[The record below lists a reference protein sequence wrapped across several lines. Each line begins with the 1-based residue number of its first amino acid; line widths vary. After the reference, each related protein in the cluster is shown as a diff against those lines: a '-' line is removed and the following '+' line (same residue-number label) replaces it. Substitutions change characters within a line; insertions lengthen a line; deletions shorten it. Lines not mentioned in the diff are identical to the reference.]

1 MILNKVKLNDFISHK
16 TTELDLGYGINV
28 VVGPNGAG
36 KTSILD
42 AISFALFNDYSNR
55 GRKENLINA
64 KSKKCGVAVEFIEG
78 GIKYVAEWS
87 MERNK
92 SAKGSLYRMQNG
104 ERTLLAQG
112 GNAVVTEIEK
122 VLGIDKSMFL
132 QSIYVRQGEID
143 ELVTAKPADR
153 KTLISKLLGVE
164 DLQRAWENIRS
175 IIDEFEGSSK
185 RLEGELAQKST
196 IEADK
201 RKYIAASRESQ
212 GLLQAK
218 HEELREIEKSI
229 RGLQTLLDQLK
240 ESKKTFGRL
249 DKERSVIEKDVE
261 NAQEKLKNEQI
272 EVDTAVRAEERI
284 KSLEDEVSKLQF
296 LEGYVTCLSQKQNLE
311 LQLERMREKLANL
324 DRLEKSL
331 RENEE
336 NHGLHLE
343 KEKLLKEK
351 SIERKAIEGAED
363 LLENVRKQVLQLE
376 KGEQRKSD
384 ELEKELAKWT
394 KVLSDQVTFENFE
407 SLVETKRKE
416 FQGLSDE
423 LGAKVDDFKK
433 QMGILTNKVKELEDS
448 ISKLGSSKAEV
459 VTCPTCETDL
469 SADRVTKLL
478 DKFRTEK
485 TAIEGELSKLKAD
498 LEETAENKKQADERL
513 RKADSLDTDKVSGI
527 SEEQKEAK
535 TKLAE
540 QKADAK
546 RLEKQAE
553 TLKKLDEELAK
564 LETEKSGL
572 KEAYHE
578 FESAKRELSKLSSR
592 EEINVEMEPV
602 LANLEGVSKHLKEA
616 VSSLG
621 YEPEKPEKELASLR
635 LKKQEYDQNITIAKR
650 RPEFELSVERIR
662 QDLRGKE
669 QKLGETNE
677 AIGKLAYDEEEH
689 RQKETELET
698 AKSRKNILKEE
709 ISGIVAQKKAA
720 DNESAECDRKLE
732 ALKDKEKEKQ
742 TVDGFIRLLN
752 KIRTAYGKDG
762 VQKMIRAR
770 ARPLLERATRDLFE
784 RFNLDYSD
792 IKIDDDYNIAVLGPS
807 GEQQIDQISGGER
820 VALAIALRLAIAQV
834 LSGRVETIIMDE
846 PTTHLDEERRK
857 ELVNILSSFF
867 REGGRIIPQML
878 IITHHPEIVDVADVI
893 YTIRKEE
900 GYSIAE
906 SGSPMRETA

>member
-78 GIKYVAEWS
+78 GIKYAAEWS

-132 QSIYVRQGEID
+132 QSIYVRQGEI
-143 ELVTAKPADR
+143 EGLVTAKPADR

-175 IIDEFEGSSK
+175 VIDEFEGLSK

-196 IEADK
+196 IEADR

-218 HEELREIEKSI
+218 HEELRDIEKSI
-229 RGLQTLLDQLK
+229 SGLQTLLDQLK

-296 LEGYVTCLSQKQNLE
+296 LEGYVTCLSQKQNFE
-311 LQLERMREKLANL
+311 LQLERMREKLANM

-351 SIERKAIEGAED
+351 NIERKAIEGAED

-394 KVLSDQVTFENFE
+394 KVLSEQVTFENFE
-407 SLVETKRKE
+407 SLVETKRKK

-448 ISKLGSSKAEV
+448 ISKLGFSKAEV

-540 QKADAK
+540 QKTDAK

-677 AIGKLAYDEEEH
+677 AIRKLAYDEEEH

-784 RFNLDYSD
+784 RFNLAYSD

>member
-78 GIKYVAEWS
+78 GIKYAAEWS

-175 IIDEFEGSSK
+175 VIDEFEGSSK

-196 IEADK
+196 IEADR

-261 NAQEKLKNEQI
+261 NAKEKLKNEQI

-394 KVLSDQVTFENFE
+394 KVLSEQVTFENFE
-407 SLVETKRKE
+407 SLVETKRKK

-459 VTCPTCETDL
+459 ITCPTCETDL

-527 SEEQKEAK
+527 SEELKEAK

-540 QKADAK
+540 QKTDAK

-677 AIGKLAYDEEEH
+677 AIRKLAYDEEEH

-742 TVDGFIRLLN
+742 TVDGFIRLLS

-784 RFNLDYSD
+784 RFNLAYSD

>member
-1 MILNKVKLNDFISHK
+1 MILKKVKLNDFISHRN
-16 TTELDLGYGINV
+16 TELNLGYGINV

-64 KSKKCGVAVEFIEG
+64 KSKKCGIAVEFIEG
-78 GIKYVAEWS
+78 GIKYAAEWS

-104 ERTLLAQG
+104 ERTPLAQG

-153 KTLISKLLGVE
+153 KTLISKLLDVE

-175 IIDEFEGSSK
+175 VIDEFEGSSK

-218 HEELREIEKSI
+218 NEELREIEKSI
-229 RGLQTLLDQLK
+229 SGLQTLLDQLK
-240 ESKKTFGRL
+240 ESKKMFGRL

-331 RENEE
+331 QENEE

-351 SIERKAIEGAED
+351 SIERKTIEGAED

-384 ELEKELAKWT
+384 ELEKDLVKWT
-394 KVLSDQVTFENFE
+394 KVLSEQVTIENFE
-407 SLVETKRKE
+407 SLIETKRKE

-423 LGAKVDDFKK
+423 LGAKVDAYKK

-459 VTCPTCETDL
+459 ITCPTCETDL

-513 RKADSLDTDKVSGI
+513 RKADSLDIDKISGI
-527 SEEQKEAK
+527 SEELKEAK

-540 QKADAK
+540 QKTDAK

-578 FESAKRELSKLSSR
+578 FESAKRELSKLPSR

-621 YEPEKPEKELASLR
+621 YEPEKPEKEL
-635 LKKQEYDQNITIAKR
+635 
-650 RPEFELSVERIR
+650 
-662 QDLRGKE
+662 
-669 QKLGETNE
+669 
-677 AIGKLAYDEEEH
+677 
-689 RQKETELET
+689 
-698 AKSRKNILKEE
+698 
-709 ISGIVAQKKAA
+709 
-720 DNESAECDRKLE
+720 
-732 ALKDKEKEKQ
+732 
-742 TVDGFIRLLN
+742 
-752 KIRTAYGKDG
+752 
-762 VQKMIRAR
+762 
-770 ARPLLERATRDLFE
+770 
-784 RFNLDYSD
+784 
-792 IKIDDDYNIAVLGPS
+792 
-807 GEQQIDQISGGER
+807 
-820 VALAIALRLAIAQV
+820 
-834 LSGRVETIIMDE
+834 
-846 PTTHLDEERRK
+846 
-857 ELVNILSSFF
+857 
-867 REGGRIIPQML
+867 
-878 IITHHPEIVDVADVI
+878 
-893 YTIRKEE
+893 
-900 GYSIAE
+900 
-906 SGSPMRETA
+906 

>member
-78 GIKYVAEWS
+78 GIKYAAEWS

-132 QSIYVRQGEID
+132 QSIYVRQGEIE

-164 DLQRAWENIRS
+164 GLQRAWENIRS
-175 IIDEFEGSSK
+175 VIDEFEGSSK

-196 IEADK
+196 IEADR

-240 ESKKTFGRL
+240 ESKKSFGRL

-261 NAQEKLKNEQI
+261 NAKEKLKNEQI

-296 LEGYVTCLSQKQNLE
+296 LEGYVTCLSQKQNFE
-311 LQLERMREKLANL
+311 LQLERMNEKLANL

-343 KEKLLKEK
+343 EEKLLKEK
-351 SIERKAIEGAED
+351 NIKRKTVEGAED

-394 KVLSDQVTFENFE
+394 KVLSDQATIENFE

-448 ISKLGSSKAEV
+448 ISKLGFSKTEV
-459 VTCPTCETDL
+459 ITCPTCETDL

-513 RKADSLDTDKVSGI
+513 RKADSLDTDKISGI
-527 SEEQKEAK
+527 SEELKEAK

-553 TLKKLDEELAK
+553 VLKKLDEELAK
-564 LETEKSGL
+564 LETEKSEL

-578 FESAKRELSKLSSR
+578 FESAKRELLKLPFR

-677 AIGKLAYDEEEH
+677 AIRKLAYDEEEH

-784 RFNLDYSD
+784 RFNLAYSD